1 VNAAVAAADFRIP
14 GYRIHELIAR
24 GTTAAVYRAS
34 GLNDPQP
41 IALKF
46 INLADP
52 GDEVR
57 LQQFMQEYRVLSL
70 IDHRNVVRIH
80 ERGLGPD
87 YAFIAMEYCG
97 GGDLTARIRAGI
109 TVLASLECL
118 REIVR
123 GLAAA
128 HANGIVHR
136 NLKPANVLIRTDGTV
151 AIGDFGI
158 ARELASDPRITQAQ
172 SILGSLYYV
181 SPEMIQHREPDERA
195 DLYTAG
201 TILHEMLTGSPPFK
215 ATTVTRML
223 EAHCVAP
230 IPRLPPN
237 LAFLQPLIDGLLAK
251 DPDERFQSAADVLDG
266 LEWIAG
272 ETGTSSERPSM

>member
-1 VNAAVAAADFRIP
+1 
-14 GYRIHELIAR
+14 
-24 GTTAAVYRAS
+24 
-34 GLNDPQP
+34 
-41 IALKF
+41 
-46 INLADP
+46 
-52 GDEVR
+52 
-57 LQQFMQEYRVLSL
+57 
-70 IDHRNVVRIH
+70 
-80 ERGLGPD
+80 
-87 YAFIAMEYCG
+87 MEYCG